1 VAGAGNAAL
10 FAAEVNAGIEVFRLL
25 EPEVQKAF
33 VALFHHFHH
42 KQQISAAQF
51 LAEAAT
57 ELQQANAGQPKM
69 PAIPSAAA
77 DDLPSISL
85 NPDVPTG

>member
-1 VAGAGNAAL
+1 MAGAGNAAL
-10 FAAEVNAGIEVFRLL
+10 FAAEMNAGIEVFKLL
-25 EPEVQKAF
+25 DPEVQKAF

-51 LAEAAT
+51 LAEAET
-57 ELQQANAGQPKM
+57 ELQQANATQPAV
-69 PAIPSAAA
+69 PAIPSTAGE
-77 DDLPSISL
+77 DLSSTSL

>member
-42 KQQISAAQF
+42 KQHISAALF

-57 ELQQANAGQPKM
+57 ELQQANAGQSKVA
-69 PAIPSAAA
+69 AIPSAAGE
-77 DDLPSISL
+77 DLSSMSL